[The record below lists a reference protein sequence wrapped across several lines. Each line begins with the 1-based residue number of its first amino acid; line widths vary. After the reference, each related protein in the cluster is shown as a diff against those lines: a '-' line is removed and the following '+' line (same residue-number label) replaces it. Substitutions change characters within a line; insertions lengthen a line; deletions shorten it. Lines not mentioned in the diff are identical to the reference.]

1 MGRRNAWVP
10 TGRLLSHQAAI
21 WLPLAQGG
29 RGLRRPALW
38 LPGGREAGAD
48 CVYMWDD
55 SGPMI
60 TACAYSGSVNRRGRW
75 RK

>member
-1 MGRRNAWVP
+1 MGRQDAWVP
-10 TGRLLSHQAAI
+10 TGQWLSHPAAI

-29 RGLRRPALW
+29 RGLCGAGPVAG
-38 LPGGREAGAD
+38 GGRDAGAG
-48 CVYMWDD
+48 CVWDD

-60 TACAYSGSVNRRGRW
+60 TACAYSGSINRRARGRQ